1 MYDDCMVDELVNFD
15 YGIPTQ
21 KEAIRRSRLV
31 LKAANELGIDTRQW
45 CLKFT
50 RCGYF
55 HCNVC
60 RRSQQLALLRGMQES
75 EAQRLKNQK
84 REKVWRS
91 ITIVPEYGRCEL
103 RSLPEGGIV
112 HFGSQVVKTLQAH
125 APRIQGVFVIEPS
138 VNIDLQR
145 ANSCQWHVHGIF
157 NRVKRVEYEAI
168 QKAFTWESPVQSL
181 DLLQRFTPVYTR
193 RVTDLYGQLVYM
205 AKPQILSRRAI
216 GTKIR
221 NTAKGVPSTRQEA
234 LIAAA
239 LYPEKIGSRM
249 MFLNMK
255 SVRGYVEKAMG

>member
-1 MYDDCMVDELVNFD
+1 MTGN
-15 YGIPTQ
+15 
-21 KEAIRRSRLV
+21 
-31 LKAANELGIDTRQW
+31 
-45 CLKFT
+45 
-50 RCGYF
+50 
-55 HCNVC
+55 
-60 RRSQQLALLRGMQES
+60 QLTHT
-75 EAQRLKNQK
+75 N
-84 REKVWRS
+84 RE
-91 ITIVPEYGRCEL
+91 I
-103 RSLPEGGIV
+103 
-112 HFGSQVVKTLQAH
+112 A
-125 APRIQGVFVIEPS
+125 
-138 VNIDLQR
+138 
-145 ANSCQWHVHGIF
+145 
-157 NRVKRVEYEAI
+157 